1 MEKNLSIN
9 ISTDERQVLSIQSK
23 ELNLKICENSN
34 EMMLDEL
41 VIDTHK
47 KLKIHAKNFVYN
59 EADQE
64 DLAQQTI
71 LKILNNEAT
80 KEKFAK
86 SNTPVA
92 FAQKILKNL
101 FIDEYRKNKR
111 LVPLEDN
118 KIESIEDVSIERQ
131 MEHRDLIKYL
141 NKLDKKEQ
149 VILKMFGK
157 DYTYKEMLEDEHLK
171 HFNENSLKTMCHRAR
186 LKIAKKMGEKNE

>member
-47 KLKIHAKNFVYN
+47 KLKIHAKNFVHN

-111 LVPLEDN
+111 LVPLEDK
-118 KIESIEDVSIERQ
+118 KIES
-131 MEHRDLIKYL
+131 M
-141 NKLDKKEQ
+141 
-149 VILKMFGK
+149 VI
-157 DYTYKEMLEDEHLK
+157 
-171 HFNENSLKTMCHRAR
+171 AV
-186 LKIAKKMGEKNE
+186 IVIKNEIGLLKLGSQDRTRYLGDEDTTFIQYIRDVLEVKLIT